1 MGAENGKVYSCA
13 VLTIS
18 DRGFRNERKDTSG
31 PALCRTLEEHGFLLS
46 STATVPDEV
55 DDIRR
60 AITNW
65 TDDQQIDLVVTTGG
79 TGLSPRDRT
88 PEATRPLLD
97 LEIPGICEMMR
108 MANSDKTLNAILSR
122 GLAGARKQS
131 LIINLPGSEIAAL
144 ENIGTVIKALPHAL
158 DKLKGSQ
165 EDCGRQ
171 LP

>member
-65 TDDQQIDLVVTTGG
+65 TDDQQIDLVVPTGG

-97 LEIPGICEMMR
+97 LEIPGISEMMR
-108 MANSDKTLNAILSR
+108 MANSSRTINAILSR

-131 LIINLPGSEIAAL
+131 LIINLPGSKTAAL
-144 ENIGTVIKALPHAL
+144 ENIATVIKALPHAL
-158 DKLKGSQ
+158 YKLKGGQ
-165 EDCGRQ
+165 QDCGR
-171 LP
+171 